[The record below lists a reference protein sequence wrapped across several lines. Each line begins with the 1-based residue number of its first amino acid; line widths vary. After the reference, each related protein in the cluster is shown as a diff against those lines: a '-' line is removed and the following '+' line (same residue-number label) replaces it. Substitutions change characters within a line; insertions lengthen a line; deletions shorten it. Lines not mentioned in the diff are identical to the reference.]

1 MNLVK
6 MKARLTPIAAIVQA
20 NIGDAFNLDAL
31 ANLFLKVED
40 LDRITPAIEQTLDYA
55 KFIPVT
61 PVNAVYGGGE
71 VLIQKVGVG
80 KGRDHT
86 GTGKDIPLAEVV
98 YGQIV
103 LPVKLGSI
111 GYRYSLAELEAA
123 TAAGLTLESDKVD
136 AARLAAELHL
146 ADVAWYGYKSANKST
161 GEVTRVNGM
170 VNQDGVT
177 VVLSTNNWA
186 TATIEQIMTDVNNAL
201 SDASTAFDES
211 GIAIQPD
218 TFLLASTQYMHLS
231 TRMVADSGGKTFL
244 KYVEENNIFATQGKP
259 ITFRG
264 SARPVGK
271 GTGGVDRSIIYRRD
285 ASCITFKCNEVDFL
299 AAQPDGLDVL
309 VPGSYKYQGTF
320 LKRVDSMRY
329 LDHAA

>member
-1 MNLVK
+1 

-31 ANLFLKVED
+31 ANLFMKVED

-55 KFIPVT
+55 KYIPVT

-136 AARLAAELHL
+136 AARLASELHL
-146 ADVAWYGYKSANKST
+146 SDVAWYGYKSANKST
-161 GEVTRVNGM
+161 GEITRVNGL

-177 VVLSTNNWA
+177 IVLSVNDWA
-186 TATIEQIMTDVNNAL
+186 TASIELIMTDVNNAL
-201 SDASTAFDES
+201 SDASTAFDDS
-211 GIAIQPD
+211 GVAIQPD
-218 TFLLASTQYMHLS
+218 TFLMASTQYMSLS
-231 TRMVADSGGKTFL
+231 TRVVPDSGGKTFL
-244 KYVEENNIFATQGKP
+244 KYIEENNIFASQGKT
-259 ITFRG
+259 IVFRG
-264 SARPVGK
+264 SARPNGQ
-271 GTGGVDRSIIYRRD
+271 GTGGTDRSIIYRRD
-285 ASCITFKCNEVDFL
+285 PSCVTFKCNEVDFL